1 LNADNEFLVN
11 DVSKP
16 GILKKLE
23 SKIFKVLIKNDRVN
37 LLDRDYTIQHVYA
50 HGFTRARITLDSI
63 KINGELEYDH
73 EPSTEII
80 DDVLVISYSNPPLI
94 KHDYIE
100 NITISDNTL
109 QGSSEPLSV
118 KIDYENKYHVLIN
131 NKYSFKNEA
140 VELTIN
146 NSEAVVNILIYPVR
160 IIWLY
165 VGKGSINLS
174 VEYEKIIIH
183 IDEV

>member
-1 LNADNEFLVN
+1 VN

-23 SKIFKVLIKNDRVN
+23 SKIFKVVIKNDKIN
-37 LLDRDYTIQHVYA
+37 LLERDYTFQHVYA
-50 HGFTRARITLDSI
+50 HGFTRARISLDSV
-63 KINGELEYDH
+63 KINGELEYNH
-73 EPSTEII
+73 EPSTEIV
-80 DDVLVISYSNPPLI
+80 DDVLVISHSNPPLI

-100 NITISDNTL
+100 NIKVSDNAL

-131 NKYSFKNEA
+131 DKYSFKNEA
-140 VELTIN
+140 VELMVDN
-146 NSEAVVNILIYPVR
+146 PEAVVNILIYPVK
-160 IIWLY
+160 IVWLY
-165 VGKGSINLS
+165 VSRGSIKLS
-174 VEYEKIIIH
+174 VEDEKITIH